1 MGQIGGLL
9 KEEMP
14 REKLIR
20 FGPNSLTDVELLAI
34 LLRTGTKEKN
44 VIELSRE
51 ILSKF
56 DTRVISRTSYE
67 ELLKFKGIKNAKAC
81 LIVSLFELSRRLKFE
96 SSRGDNKRICFRN
109 SKHIYEFVCDD
120 FLCLEVEKFMV
131 LFLDSR
137 NKLIKKEFV
146 FSGGFNFASVD
157 IKFILKKVLEYNAN
171 SIIVL
176 HNHPSG
182 DCSPSSEDLCLT
194 EKLKCACLSLDVKLL
209 DHLIIG
215 ASYLSLFDKGLL

>member
-14 REKLIR
+14 REKLVR
-20 FGPNSLTDVELLAI
+20 FGPDSLTDVELLAI

-56 DTRVISRTSYE
+56 NTKVISRTSYE
-67 ELLKFKGIKNAKAC
+67 ELMKFKGIKNAKAC
-81 LIVSLFELSRRLKFE
+81 LIVSLFELSRRLKL
-96 SSRGDNKRICFRN
+96 SSEDIDKKISFRN
-109 SKHIYEFVCDD
+109 SQHIYEFVCDD
-120 FLCLEVEKFMV
+120 FSCLNVEKFMV
-131 LFLDSR
+131 LFLDSK

-146 FSGGFNFASVD
+146 FSGGFNFSSVD
-157 IKFILKKVLEYNAN
+157 IRVILKKVLECNAS

-182 DCSPSSEDLCLT
+182 DCSPSSEDLNLT
-194 EKLKCACLSLDVKLL
+194 GKLKSACLSLDVKLL
-209 DHLIIG
+209 DHLIVG
-215 ASYLSLFDKGLL
+215 DSYLSLFDKNLL